1 VLGNEIRIES
11 IQTAVTHILSAVGE
25 NPARDGLIGT
35 PNRVARMYDEM
46 LGGYSVDPV
55 ALLNNALFDA
65 EYDEMVVV
73 SGIEFHSLCEHHML
87 PFSGVANVAYLP
99 NRQVVGLSKIPRI
112 VDMYARR
119 LQIQEKMTRQ
129 ISETLSTL
137 IEPLGIGVVLTASH
151 MCSSIRGVRTRGA
164 KMTTSSMLGEFR
176 TNTATREEFL
186 SHIQC

>member
-1 VLGNEIRIES
+1 VLRNEIRIES

>member
-1 VLGNEIRIES
+1 MLANEIRIGS
-11 IQTAVTHILSAVGE
+11 IQTAVSHILSAVGE
-25 NPARDGLIGT
+25 NPDREGLIGT
-35 PNRVARMYDEM
+35 PNRVARMYEEL
-46 LGGYSVDPV
+46 LGGYTVDPV

-119 LQIQEKMTRQ
+119 LQIQEKMTKQ

-137 IEPLGIGVVLTASH
+137 IEPVGVGVVLTASH

-176 TNTATREEFL
+176 TNRSIREEFL

>member
-1 VLGNEIRIES
+1 MLGNEIRIES

-25 NPARDGLIGT
+25 DPARDGLIGT

-99 NRQVVGLSKIPRI
+99 DRQVVGLSKIPRI

-137 IEPLGIGVVLTASH
+137 IAPLGIGVVLTASH

-176 TNTATREEFL
+176 TNLATREEFL

>member
-1 VLGNEIRIES
+1 MLRNEIRIES

-137 IEPLGIGVVLTASH
+137 IEPLGIEVVLTASH
-151 MCSSIRGVRTRGA
+151 MCSSIRGARTRGA